1 MATAAGTAVL
11 LYLVLS
17 GRLCGDA
24 AGDDG
29 ALEDQLISSALE
41 ARRRRKEDTRA
52 RREQRRAPPPC
63 TKRRWPERPPDG
75 WGEAAALTARTV
87 GFTWAETLGKWTLG
101 EVAFGIKYYM
111 RQQGNL
117 QHEYAG
123 SDSVLLDGAEV
134 RQVLISLLRYLKQC
148 MYFSKKPYNVFLE
161 YGGYGHNDVLIR
173 KPKARG
179 GYQCQGAV
187 DSSNRHRG
195 SIPSRCG
202 PGRSCFQPSVG
213 LRPLWNGCSSSMDC
227 KASHS
232 LPE

>member
-1 MATAAGTAVL
+1 MGAKGMATAAGTAVL

-24 AGDDG
+24 AGDGG

-111 RQQGNL
+111 RQQVCVPDCRCPPPDPPRSS
-117 QHEYAG
+117 AA
-123 SDSVLLDGAEV
+123 LLPLGVAPA
-134 RQVLISLLRYLKQC
+134 LRSSPHC
-148 MYFSKKPYNVFLE
+148 
-161 YGGYGHNDVLIR
+161 
-173 KPKARG
+173 
-179 GYQCQGAV
+179 AV
-187 DSSNRHRG
+187 TCLFCPWLCLAHD
-195 SIPSRCG
+195 
-202 PGRSCFQPSVG
+202 FF
-213 LRPLWNGCSSSMDC
+213 
-227 KASHS
+227 
-232 LPE
+232 